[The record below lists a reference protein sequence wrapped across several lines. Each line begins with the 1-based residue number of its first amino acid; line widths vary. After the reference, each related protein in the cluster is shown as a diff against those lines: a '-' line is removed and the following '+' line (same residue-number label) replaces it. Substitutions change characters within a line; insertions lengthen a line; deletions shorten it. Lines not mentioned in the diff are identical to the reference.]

1 MDGNDWLE
9 EIKLLYRQY
18 KKNCERAAA
27 QVSDDDFF
35 TTFGQ
40 NPNSIAVLM
49 KHVGGNNR
57 SRWHDFLTTDGEKR
71 DRNRES
77 EFIAEGEGRS
87 SIYEQWEEGWRIAF
101 ETLES
106 LEPADLEKKVTIRGQ
121 THSVVQAIQRNLNH
135 VVYHTGQI
143 VQLARHFTGDAWQT
157 LSIAPGKSEEHNAAM
172 RAKYGDWWADELS
185 KETED
190 SELRMKSKCY

>member
-57 SRWHDFLTTDGEKR
+57 SRWHD
-71 DRNRES
+71 
-77 EFIAEGEGRS
+77 
-87 SIYEQWEEGWRIAF
+87 
-101 ETLES
+101 
-106 LEPADLEKKVTIRGQ
+106 
-121 THSVVQAIQRNLNH
+121 
-135 VVYHTGQI
+135 
-143 VQLARHFTGDAWQT
+143 
-157 LSIAPGKSEEHNAAM
+157 
-172 RAKYGDWWADELS
+172 
-185 KETED
+185 
-190 SELRMKSKCY
+190 

>member
-1 MDGNDWLE
+1 
-9 EIKLLYRQY
+9 
-18 KKNCERAAA
+18 
-27 QVSDDDFF
+27 
-35 TTFGQ
+35 
-40 NPNSIAVLM
+40 M
-49 KHVGGNNR
+49 KHVGCNHR
-57 SRWHDFLTTDGEKR
+57 SRWRDFLTTDGEKR

-77 EFIAEGEGRS
+77 EFIADSESRS
-87 SIYEQWEEGWRIAF
+87 SIHEKWQEGWRIAF

-106 LEPADLEKKVTIRGQ
+106 LEPADLEKTITIRGQ

-190 SELRMKSKCY
+190 IE